1 MSVLVKVGELADE
14 SDAPFTYL
22 ALTSRGDGSDV
33 QGIKIEI
40 DCETRHEAIQ
50 FGRTHFSLL
59 TLNEDG
65 DHFRA
70 ALVED
75 WAYRAG
81 EDELLIW
88 EVPESKV
95 IVETEGV
102 TVIQTKRPGDG

>member
-1 MSVLVKVGELADE
+1 MGNLPKVGTLQDE

-22 ALTSRGDGSDV
+22 AITSRGDGFES
-33 QGIKIEI
+33 QGIKLKV
-40 DCETRHEAIQ
+40 DCESREQAIQ
-50 FGRTHFSLL
+50 LGRSHFSLL

-65 DHFRA
+65 DHFGA
-70 ALVED
+70 DLVED

-88 EVPESKV
+88 DVPEPEV

-102 TVIQTKRPGDG
+102 TVIETKRPRRD

>member
-1 MSVLVKVGELADE
+1 MGILPRVGELADE

-22 ALTSRGDGSDV
+22 AITSRGGESRL
-33 QGIKIEI
+33 QGMRIVV
-40 DCETRHEAIQ
+40 DCESREKAIEL
-50 FGRTHFSLL
+50 GRTHFSLL

-65 DHFRA
+65 EHFQA
-70 ALVED
+70 TLIED

-81 EDELLIW
+81 EDELLHW
-88 EVPESKV
+88 ETTEPKI